1 MPIEAEE
8 RAKAQTEGVSGSEVV
23 PPMRADDHSDADP
36 AVETPV
42 EARQGFLGK
51 PVLTVLI
58 SRPDPR
64 RHRVDLAAAIC
75 FLNERRLVL
84 NCGGRLVMN
93 MLKLIEGP
101 IGASIALAGAVLRP
115 DGGGGDGSWT
125 RERFDLTGARL
136 GIDLKR
142 PGGAIR
148 RAFRLLSSL
157 RRAAFRT

>member
-58 SRPDPR
+58 SG
-64 RHRVDLAAAIC
+64 LI
-75 FLNERRLVL
+75 LV
-84 NCGGRLVMN
+84 V
-93 MLKLIEGP
+93 I
-101 IGASIALAGAVLRP
+101 AWIALQTFA
-115 DGGGGDGSWT
+115 S
-125 RERFDLTGARL
+125 
-136 GIDLKR
+136 
-142 PGGAIR
+142 
-148 RAFRLLSSL
+148 
-157 RRAAFRT
+157 